1 MKWGI
6 QAEVMAFLIRELKGG
21 KLGLNPGLMRRMVKM
36 REEREKG
43 GGKSRLTGS
52 VRGRRGSGERVC
64 EGEM

>member
-1 MKWGI
+1 MGDTGRSNGI
-6 QAEVMAFLIRELKGG
+6 YEKRG
-21 KLGLNPGLMRRMVKM
+21 KLRLNPGLMRRMVKV